1 MNNIKNNIV
10 NSKNIFIFIF
20 FLTILSSL
28 LFLYNVIYPFILAF
42 IISYILSPLTLI
54 LNKYTPKVFASFLSI
69 LCFVLIL
76 VLVTSLI
83 VPILFSQF
91 EKLIIMAPIYAEK
104 LKQLSTSFL
113 DEYNLKEEINSEQ
126 IFNFT
131 KIIITNFGN
140 TGNELIGGGIKF
152 FNSIFD
158 FLMVFVLT
166 FYMLLELDNIK
177 EFFLKLAHTSNLNF
191 FSKILDEINK
201 NLSRYLRG
209 QGLICLLLAIYYGFF
224 LHLVSLE
231 FGLVL
236 GIFVGLIAFVPYI
249 GSFLGLMIAL
259 LLGASQFGVSPSLL
273 IILFIF
279 LIGQVLES
287 YYLTPKLIGEA
298 IKLNPLWIIFSLS
311 CGAKFFGV
319 LGILIAI
326 PFAAII
332 GVLVRFW
339 FTLVFEKNN

>member
-1 MNNIKNNIV
+1 MNEIKNYIF
-10 NSKNIFIFIF
+10 NSKNIFLFVFFI
-20 FLTILSSL
+20 IM
-28 LFLYNVIYPFILAF
+28 LFGFSVLYNVIYPFILAF
-42 IISYILSPLTLI
+42 IISYILSPLAI
-54 LNKYTPKVFASFLSI
+54 SLNKYMSRVFASFISI
-69 LCFVLIL
+69 LFFVLIL
-76 VLVTSLI
+76 ILISSLI
-83 VPILFSQF
+83 LPVLFSQF

-104 LKQLSTSFL
+104 LKQISSSLMQ
-113 DEYNLKEEINSEQ
+113 EYDLKEEINSEQ

-140 TGNELIGGGIKF
+140 TGNEIVGGGIKF
-152 FNSIFD
+152 FNSVFD
-158 FLMVFVLT
+158 FIMVFVLT

-177 EFFLKLAHTSNLNF
+177 EFFIKLANNSNLTF
-191 FSKILDEINK
+191 FSRVLDEINK

-209 QGLICLLLAIYYGFF
+209 QGLICLLLAIYYGLCLYFI
-224 LHLVSLE
+224 SLE

-236 GIFVGLIAFVPYI
+236 GIFIGLISFVPYI
-249 GSFLGLMIAL
+249 GAFLGLVMAL
-259 LLGASQFGVSPSLL
+259 LLGVTQFGFGLTL
-273 IILFIF
+273 ILIVFIF

-287 YYLTPKLIGEA
+287 YYLTPRLIGKA

-326 PFAAII
+326 PFAAVI

-339 FTLVFEKNN
+339 FTTVFEKNS